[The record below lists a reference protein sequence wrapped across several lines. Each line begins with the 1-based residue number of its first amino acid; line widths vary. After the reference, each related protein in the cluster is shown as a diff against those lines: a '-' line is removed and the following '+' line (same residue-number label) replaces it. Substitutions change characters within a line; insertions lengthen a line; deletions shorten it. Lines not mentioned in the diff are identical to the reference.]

1 MKRSYS
7 ENVTGIGNLYLEYV
21 FYEFE
26 QEPVLFLCRDEY
38 ANIYLCLCADI
49 RYEQSW
55 IVVPCNTML
64 LHLLI
69 EEKMDIASVFLSRK
83 NGWKIVMDIHGNEKN
98 ESIQMNDID
107 RLDLPKEGTYI
118 RCDKEKAE
126 TYLWKRTLEEE
137 MKCNYN
143 IVNESD
149 MNINSLEA
157 A

>member
-1 MKRSYS
+1 
-7 ENVTGIGNLYLEYV
+7 
-21 FYEFE
+21 
-26 QEPVLFLCRDEY
+26 
-38 ANIYLCLCADI
+38 
-49 RYEQSW
+49 
-55 IVVPCNTML
+55 
-64 LHLLI
+64 
-69 EEKMDIASVFLSRK
+69 MDIASVFLSRK

>member
-1 MKRSYS
+1 MKKSYF
-7 ENVTGIGNLYLEYV
+7 ENVTEIGNLYLEYV

-38 ANIYLCLCADI
+38 ANIYLCLCIDI

-55 IVVPCNTML
+55 VIVPCNIAL

-83 NGWKIVMDIHGNEKN
+83 KGWKIIMDICGNEKSG
-98 ESIQMNDID
+98 SIQMKDID

-126 TYLWKRTLEEE
+126 MYLWKRAFEEE
-137 MKCNYN
+137 MKRNYGV
-143 IVNESD
+143 VNESD
-149 MNINSLEA
+149 MSINSLEA